1 MSAKGMNLALHDAE
15 AFANAVI
22 RHQTDHDPSL
32 LDSTSVST
40 LTVVY
45 SQPRMRSSGR
55 TRDAAGNGWGG
66 MVARSAR
73 ATTALL
79 ALLILTVLALT
90 PASEATPEL
99 VSASG
104 GVSSEP
110 LEGGAPH
117 DCHREP
123 LHGTHYVAGQAS
135 DRARPGSADRHV
147 RLGFHGTDSCSWRT
161 GSTDLAVLRASGQA
175 GHDLQ
180 VWRSPPSLQV
190 FRL

>member
-1 MSAKGMNLALHDAE
+1 MQGAPKEIE
-15 AFANAVI
+15 AG
-22 RHQTDHDPSL
+22 P
-32 LDSTSVST
+32 STSVST
-40 LTVVY
+40 CTVVY

-55 TRDAAGNGWGG
+55 IGDAAGNGWGG

-73 ATTALL
+73 AVTALL

-99 VSASG
+99 LSASG
-104 GVSSEP
+104 DVSSEP

-135 DRARPGSADRHV
+135 DRARSGSADRQV

-161 GSTDLAVLRASGQA
+161 GSTDLAVLRASGPA
-175 GHDLQ
+175 GHELQ